1 MTRGKF
7 IVLEGIDGSG
17 KGTAGKMLSGYL
29 FDRQKSNHLFMTRE
43 PYDSP
48 YLAEIRKLLKETSD
62 PKENARQLAELFV
75 KDRRMHAA
83 VIECHL
89 SEGTHVIC
97 DRYKHSTLVFQQAQG
112 LSFEELMQMHEGVL
126 IPDLTIILDV
136 PEDVALK
143 RILGDS
149 ARTHLEVFERSEFLK
164 KLRELYLALPAQL
177 PDERIVIVDGD
188 GTPEAVF
195 ARVRAEV
202 DRVFANNAN

>member
-17 KGTAGKMLSGYL
+17 KGTVGKMLVSYL
-29 FDRQKSNHLFMTRE
+29 FGRVKSSHLFWTRE

-48 YLAEIRKLLKETSD
+48 YLAEIRNILKETND
-62 PKENARQLAELFV
+62 PKENARQLSELFV
-75 KDRRMHAA
+75 KDRKMHAQ
-83 VIECHL
+83 VIERHL
-89 SEGTHVIC
+89 AEGTHVVC

-112 LSFEELMQMHEGVL
+112 LSFEELVKMHEGLLV
-126 IPDLTIILDV
+126 PDITIILDV

-149 ARTHLEVFERSEFLK
+149 NRTHLEVFERSEFLK
-164 KLRELYLALPAQL
+164 KLRGLYLALPGQL
-177 PDERIVIVDGD
+177 PGERIVIVDGD

-202 DRVFANNAN
+202 DKLF